1 MLAYN
6 VILIFSA
13 SKKNMY
19 KPIKTKVDM
28 TKDIVFVNYV
38 VIFPGSSFGK
48 IVVTM
53 ESVNLKTKIIRK
65 AIIRKPVFR

>member
-1 MLAYN
+1 VLAYN

-19 KPIKTKVDM
+19 KHIKIKVDTTKV
-28 TKDIVFVNYV
+28 IVFVNFV
-38 VIFPGSSFGK
+38 VIPSGSSFGK
-48 IVVTM
+48 TVVTI
-53 ESVNLKTKIIRK
+53 ESVNLKTKTIRK